1 MIENII
7 SMRRRRL
14 TAFIAVFFMMIT
26 VALTQN
32 TDQQDPIKKISQTL
46 KQGNASELATL
57 FNPTVEMEILG
68 EENVY
73 SKAQAELLLKDFFT
87 KNKPTSFKV
96 NHQGTKGST
105 SFAIGILV
113 TSTENYRISVFL
125 KSENDKMLI
134 HQIRIEV
141 SDDKL

>member
-73 SKAQAELLLKDFFT
+73 SKSQAELLLKDFFT

>member
-1 MIENII
+1 MNLN
-7 SMRRRRL
+7 MGNRKL
-14 TAFIAVFFMMIT
+14 AALIAVFFMMIT
-26 VALTQN
+26 IGLTQN
-32 TDQQDPIKKISQTL
+32 SNQTDPIKKVSQSL
-46 KQGNASELATL
+46 KEGKASELATL
-57 FNPTVEMEILG
+57 FNPTVEMEILD

-73 SKAQAELLLKDFFT
+73 SKAQAELLLKDFFA
-87 KNKPTSFKV
+87 KNKPSSFKV

-141 SDDKL
+141 SDDKLK